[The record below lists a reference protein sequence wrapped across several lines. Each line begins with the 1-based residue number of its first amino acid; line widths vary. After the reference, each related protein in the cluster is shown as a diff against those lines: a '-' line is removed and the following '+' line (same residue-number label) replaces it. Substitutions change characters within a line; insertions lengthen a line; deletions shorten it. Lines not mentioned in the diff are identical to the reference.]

1 MTTTLPIEE
10 TLRFLERHLPQSPSR
25 VLEVGCGSG
34 DVAIALAARGYDV
47 TGLDAALA
55 APAPTPAAAA
65 TTPAPTDGRIRWVE
79 ADFLFYEEEEAYDAV
94 IFTRSLHHMAPVGKA
109 LARAA
114 GLLRPG
120 GRFLAEEFAFDRVN
134 IQTARWYYDLE
145 AVLASAGLIPPPD
158 PALREVRNPLG
169 RWRQEHAS
177 DPPLQSGHAMLS
189 AARDRFDLGP
199 AEEAPY
205 LYRSLADRMEAGERS
220 DRIAREIFDIESRM
234 IRERDIAAA
243 GLRLAG
249 TLLG

>member
-1 MTTTLPIEE
+1 MSTTLPLEE
-10 TLRFLERHLPQSPSR
+10 TLRFLERHLPQAPSR
-25 VLEVGCGSG
+25 VLEVGCGNG
-34 DVAIALAARGYDV
+34 DVSIALASRGYDV
-47 TGLDAALA
+47 TGLDAALPESATLHPTATA
-55 APAPTPAAAA
+55 APPGQP
-65 TTPAPTDGRIRWVE
+65 RWVE
-79 ADFLFYEEEEAYDAV
+79 ADFLFFEEEESYDAV
-94 IFTRSLHHMAPVGKA
+94 LFTRSLHHMVPVGKA
-109 LARAA
+109 LSRAA
-114 GLLRPG
+114 ALLRPG

-158 PALREVRNPLG
+158 PTLREVRNPLG
-169 RWRQEHAS
+169 RWRQEHTS

-205 LYRSLADRMEAGERS
+205 LYRTFAGRMEPGDRS

-234 IRERDIAAA
+234 IRERDLTAA

>member
-25 VLEVGCGSG
+25 VLEVGCGNGHVS
-34 DVAIALAARGYDV
+34 IALAARGYDV

-55 APAPTPAAAA
+55 APDLAAA
-65 TTPAPTDGRIRWVE
+65 TTPEATDGQIRWVE

-94 IFTRSLHHMAPVGKA
+94 LFTRSLHHMAPVGKA

-158 PALREVRNPLG
+158 PTLREVRNPLG
-169 RWRQEHAS
+169 RWRQEHAT

-205 LYRSLADRMEAGERS
+205 LYRTFAGGMEPGERS
-220 DRIAREIFDIESRM
+220 DRITREIFEIESRM

>member
-1 MTTTLPIEE
+1 MSTTLPLEE
-10 TLRFLERHLPQSPSR
+10 TLRFLERHLPQPPSR
-25 VLEVGCGSG
+25 VLEVGCGNG
-34 DVAIALAARGYDV
+34 DVSIALAVRGYDV

-55 APAPTPAAAA
+55 ESATSNPAASV
-65 TTPAPTDGRIRWVE
+65 APDSRIRWVE
-79 ADFLFYEEEEAYDAV
+79 ADFLFYEEEASYDAV
-94 IFTRSLHHMAPVGKA
+94 LFTRSLHHMAPVGKA
-109 LARAA
+109 LTRAA
-114 GLLRPG
+114 ALLRPG

-145 AVLASAGLIPPPD
+145 AVLASAGLVPSPD

-205 LYRSLADRMEAGERS
+205 LYRTFAGRMEPGERS
-220 DRIAREIFDIESRM
+220 DRITREIFEIESRM

>member
-1 MTTTLPIEE
+1 MSATLPLEE
-10 TLRFLERHLPQSPSR
+10 TLGFLVRHLPESPSR
-25 VLEVGCGSG
+25 VLEVGCGDG
-34 DVAIALAARGYDV
+34 DLSIALAARGYDV
-47 TGLDAALA
+47 TGLDAALPESA
-55 APAPTPAAAA
+55 IQHAAAA
-65 TTPAPTDGRIRWVE
+65 AAPDGRIRWVE
-79 ADFLFYEEEEAYDAV
+79 ADFLFYEDEESYDAV
-94 IFTRSLHHMAPVGKA
+94 LFTRSLHHMAPVGKA
-109 LARAA
+109 LTRAA

-158 PALREVRNPLG
+158 PTLREVRNPLG
-169 RWRQEHAS
+169 RWRQEHTS

-205 LYRSLADRMEAGERS
+205 LYRTFAGRMEPGERS
-220 DRIAREIFDIESRM
+220 NRITREIFEIESRM

>member
-1 MTTTLPIEE
+1 MSTTLPLEE

-25 VLEVGCGSG
+25 VLEVGCGNG
-34 DVAIALAARGYDV
+34 DVSIALAVRGYDV
-47 TGLDAALA
+47 TGLDAALPE
-55 APAPTPAAAA
+55 PAPPHAAA
-65 TTPAPTDGRIRWVE
+65 TVPDSRIRWVE
-79 ADFLFYEEEEAYDAV
+79 ADFLFYEEEAPYDAV
-94 IFTRSLHHMAPVGKA
+94 LFIRSLHHMAPVGKA
-109 LARAA
+109 LTRAA
-114 GLLRPG
+114 AFLRPG

-145 AVLASAGLIPPPD
+145 AVLASAGLLPPPH
-158 PALREVRNPLG
+158 PTLREVRNPLA

-205 LYRSLADRMEAGERS
+205 LYRTFAGRMEAGERS
-220 DRIAREIFDIESRM
+220 DRITREIFEIESRM

>member
-1 MTTTLPIEE
+1 MSTTLPLEE

-25 VLEVGCGSG
+25 VLEVGCGNG
-34 DVAIALAARGYDV
+34 DVSIALAERGYDV
-47 TGLDAALA
+47 TGLDAALPESATQHAAAGA
-55 APAPTPAAAA
+55 APDA
-65 TTPAPTDGRIRWVE
+65 RIRWVE
-79 ADFLFYEEEEAYDAV
+79 ADFLFYEDEESYDAV
-94 IFTRSLHHMAPVGKA
+94 LFTRSLHHMSPVGKA
-109 LARAA
+109 LTRAA

-145 AVLASAGLIPPPD
+145 AVLASASLIPPPD
-158 PALREVRNPLG
+158 PILREVRNPLG

-205 LYRSLADRMEAGERS
+205 LYRTFAGRMEPGERS
-220 DRIAREIFDIESRM
+220 DRVTREIFEIESRM